1 MTIYCGVCAWLS
13 LLLVSG
19 IFVLVF
25 GVLFLIDIFFNYCF
39 VIIKLESPFK
49 KEWVSKW
56 RFLLIFWK
64 QYLLAKIWLRY
75 SSFSA
80 FVTCSLCNAN
90 EVPCSNVYN
99 RKRFW
104 SLAGSE
110 VRRES
115 CLLSQMAT
123 SLNWVIIEN
132 ARDIFWRYW
141 NERENIVFNLLT

>member
-13 LLLVSG
+13 LFLVSG

-25 GVLFLIDIFFNYCF
+25 GVLFLIDIFFQ
-39 VIIKLESPFK
+39 
-49 KEWVSKW
+49 
-56 RFLLIFWK
+56 LLF
-64 QYLLAKIWLRY
+64 
-75 SSFSA
+75 
-80 FVTCSLCNAN
+80 CNAKKKKSECQN
-90 EVPCSNVYN
+90 DGSFWWSNIYLQKSDFDTARSRLLSRLPCMQ
-99 RKRFW
+99 RKWSSLFKRLQSTTFW

-123 SLNWVIIEN
+123 FLNWVIIEN